1 MRRIATLQDGT
12 IDAALGFQVDAQTD
26 PTKRRG
32 ACTPSRWAR
41 KPRRDRRWG
50 PPPSRYAGGERLAF
64 DGRQDSR
71 LQVRPDAQETH
82 KAGDGAH
89 HVFGRHLAAL
99 SHNQASSGGYFH
111 GR

>member
-41 KPRRDRRWG
+41 K
-50 PPPSRYAGGERLAF
+50 
-64 DGRQDSR
+64 
-71 LQVRPDAQETH
+71 
-82 KAGDGAH
+82 
-89 HVFGRHLAAL
+89 
-99 SHNQASSGGYFH
+99 
-111 GR
+111 